1 MKKTFLVVHQDY
13 LEDVIKSLH
22 EKGLM
27 QIIDISK
34 EESELL
40 KDTEKSKSLSEAEN
54 LANYEL
60 RVSRLIDILKR
71 VKPKKGGIKSLLNPK
86 EPELKEVEDTSIDDL
101 YSYTEGLLD
110 EIESNIINEQEKIDS
125 LNEKRENIQNQLE
138 EIKYLKGF
146 DIDISD
152 VKESEYL
159 VLKAGLTYDF
169 DELKDEIKKLKLS
182 DFYSQSF
189 KEGKKVKWSVI
200 LVSHISE
207 KEKIEKLAR
216 EYLEEFKLYNLKGE
230 PDELT
235 KLLKQNI
242 KDIYLKKKKIISNL
256 KKYSKNQLDEL
267 LALREEIQ
275 LEKARQEIAKNF
287 TKTDYTY
294 LIKGWILEKDEKEV
308 EETINFSSKENVI
321 IDFKKP
327 STNPDNP
334 PTYIET
340 PRWADG
346 FKSLLS
352 MFALPKYNEINPT
365 IIMGIF
371 FVLFFGFMLGDAG
384 YGLVILFLS
393 IFGYI
398 KFSKHSDM
406 IRAWSFMGIWLGLT
420 TTVVGLLTNSF
431 FGDLVTR
438 FIYGNP
444 ESLLYQ
450 AEILG
455 VKLPL
460 NSIKDPLTILTIA
473 LVFGLI
479 HLNIGVVLGII
490 QEYKRK
496 NYKQLLTEQSCWIPL
511 QLGGGMLIG
520 KFILDFQISQTLFYI
535 AAVLVVIGIIQLF
548 LGKGPIG
555 FFDITGYVGD
565 WLSYARLLALGLA
578 TAGMALAFN
587 VVSGML
593 QPTSIDGILPIIL
606 LILMIILL
614 IIMHLVNLGL
624 QALGAGVH
632 SLRLQYVEFFNR
644 FYEGGGKEFTPFK
657 IKRKYTKKVEE
668 K

>member
-1 MKKTFLVVHQDY
+1 MKKTSLIVHQDY
-13 LEDVIKSLH
+13 LEDVIKNLH

-34 EESELL
+34 EEPELL

-60 RVSRLIDILKR
+60 RVSRLIDILNK
-71 VKPKKGGIKSLLNPK
+71 VKPKKGGIKDLLNPK
-86 EPELKEVEDTSIDDL
+86 EPLLKEVEDTSIDDL
-101 YSYTEGLLD
+101 YSYAEGLLD
-110 EIESNIINEQEKIDS
+110 EIESNIIDEQKKIDS
-125 LNEKRENIQNQLE
+125 FNEKRENIQNQLE

-146 DIDISD
+146 DFDVSDI
-152 VKESEYL
+152 KESEYL
-159 VLKAGLTYDF
+159 VIRAGLTSDF
-169 DELKDEIKKLKLS
+169 DELKEEIDKLKLT
-182 DFYSQSF
+182 DLYSQSF
-189 KEGKKVKWSVI
+189 KQGKKIRWSVI
-200 LVSHISE
+200 IVSHISE
-207 KEKIEKLAR
+207 KKKAEKLTR
-216 EYLEEFKLYNLKGE
+216 EYLEDFKLYNLSGK

-235 KLLKQNI
+235 KLLKHKI
-242 KDIYLKKKKIISNL
+242 KDIDSDKKKIISNL
-256 KKYSKNQLDEL
+256 KKYSKKQLDEL

-287 TKTDYTY
+287 TKTNYTY
-294 LIKGWILEKDEKEV
+294 IIKGWVLEKDQKEI
-308 EETINFSSKENVI
+308 EETIKTSSKNNVI

-327 STNPDNP
+327 SINPDNP
-334 PTYIET
+334 PTHIET

-393 IFGYI
+393 LFGYL

-420 TTVVGLLTNSF
+420 TIIVGFLTNSF

-444 ESLLYQ
+444 EALLYQ
-450 AEILG
+450 AEIMG

-473 LVFGLI
+473 LIFGLI

-520 KFILDFQISQTLFYI
+520 KFILDFQLSQTLFYI
-535 AAVLVVIGIIQLF
+535 AGILVIIGIIQLF

-593 QPTSIDGILPIIL
+593 KPASINGIIPVL
-606 LILMIILL
+606 LTILMIILL
-614 IIMHLVNLGL
+614 IIMHVVNLGL

-644 FYEGGGKEFTPFK
+644 FYEGGGKEFLPFK
-657 IKRKYTKKVEE
+657 IKRKYTKKIEE